1 MTSNDD
7 PKGSW
12 NESKDLLRR
21 ALALPPEERDAFLSD
36 ACADD
41 TALLSKLRQ
50 LIAGAEQTDAGLR
63 ALVAE
68 AAVGVSQ
75 DIAVDHSGRQIGPYS
90 VIRRIGEGGM
100 GDVYLAERADNQY
113 RQQVAIKILKP
124 GRDEQV
130 LIQRFRSERQ
140 ILADLDHPNIGR
152 LIDGGEMENGRPYL
166 VMEYVDG
173 TPITEY
179 CDQNGLDTKQRLRLF
194 LQCCAAVSHA
204 HKRLV
209 NHRDLKPSN
218 ILVDA
223 AGTPKLL
230 DFGIAKL
237 LDPQQQQHSMAITRD
252 ASRPM
257 TPGHA
262 SPEQIRGETPTT
274 ATDIYS
280 LGVLLYQLLS
290 GRFPYQLTSHAPSE
304 LEQAILT
311 TQPTKPS
318 VRLAESDDADA
329 PSVDDVGRHRGTSVG
344 RLRKEL
350 AGDLDNIVM
359 VAMRKEAERRYS
371 TVGDL
376 AADIRSY
383 LEFRPVTAR
392 ADSVS
397 YRLSRFIR
405 RNRVGVGVTAV
416 VIAGITLQTAFYTRQ
431 IQAER
436 DTALTERQTAESVSA
451 FLVDLFN
458 VANPIRGDDSTMTA
472 RDILDNGVEKIQTDL
487 DGDPVV
493 KARLLRTMG
502 DAYSH
507 LAYHDKAEAV
517 IRDAIAIYEVHAEP
531 TDDELLDSLEI
542 LSSVLRSQEQWDDA
556 RNVAQRALSIR
567 EALVGKDDPSL
578 HSSLAVLG
586 NIHHYLDE
594 LDEALAL
601 YERIIEIE
609 NNAFSKDD
617 PAKAKAINHAALTYE
632 RMGRYA
638 EAEAAYRESLRL
650 REKGYGK
657 EHARTAF
664 GQSNLGIFLSNQ
676 GRHDAA
682 EPYLLTALEVR
693 RKIYGDDN
701 INVAYPLTALSNI
714 EVQRGNLTRAAEYQ
728 EQVKSI
734 WFATNPSHGT
744 YANAVR
750 SLGRLYGQ
758 MDRFEEAL
766 AETTLALELYREIYG
781 EKNSRVAESLHTIA
795 EVHYWQGTFEEAQE
809 FEALALAMR
818 REVLKPGHLALRN
831 SLELSA
837 KIHLELGDLEA
848 AKRFMDEVL
857 AMSAAH
863 DIDIRMDYLNELA
876 EEINLALAEL

>member
-209 NHRDLKPSN
+209 IHRDLKPSN